1 MSDNVILGTINNTVT
16 PSDSSGENGLPFP
29 YDKTGTTGPGT
40 TAPVGMNYQ
49 EAMKMWHRI
58 KTFLFSST
66 WSMVVAG
73 TTYTFTSGN
82 MSGATSRNRELDMAD
97 AANDLRFDT
106 IGTQA
111 CQFQLTTPFVN
122 ASNDEFGT
130 IYPTFT
136 FSINLITPA
145 GIGTPFIQFVTQDTG
160 GSIGNFN
167 ADFDGLTLTI
177 YYYFPSGTPD
187 SFSAGNMLIEAVEY
201 WPYAGSPT
209 GLHPGAPIYDTST
222 GVALIPPTS

>member
-1 MSDNVILGTINNTVT
+1 MSDNVRFGTINDTAT
-16 PSDSSGENGLPFP
+16 PANSSGFNGFPFP
-29 YDKTGTTGPGT
+29 YDGSGTTGPGT
-40 TAPVGMNYQ
+40 PAPVGMDFK
-49 EAMKMWHRI
+49 EAMKMWWRI
-58 KTFLFSST
+58 KTFSFSST

-82 MSGATSRNRELDMAD
+82 MSGATSRTTELDMTQ

-111 CQFQLTTPFVN
+111 CQFQLTTPFIN
-122 ASNDEFGT
+122 TSKDEAGT

-136 FSINLITPA
+136 FAINLITPS
-145 GIGTPFIQFVTQDTG
+145 GIGTPYILFSTQDTG

-177 YYYFPSGTPD
+177 YYYFPSGAPD
-187 SFSAGNMLIEAVEY
+187 SFSVGNMLIEAVEY
-201 WPYAGSPT
+201 WPYAALSDGSP
-209 GLHPGAPIYDTST
+209 IYNTST
-222 GVALIPPTS
+222 GAQLQSPTN